1 MTLTA
6 IGMVVKCL
14 INKSFDFVIVGQ
26 VIAALG

>member
-6 IGMVVKCL
+6 VGMVVKCL
-14 INKSFDFVIVGQ
+14 INKSFVFVIVGQ